1 MILQIGGEEN
11 GKLADNVVN
20 NAGNL
25 DEQSQNLNKIISNFK
40 V

>member
-11 GKLADNVVN
+11 EKLADNVVN

-25 DEQSQNLNKIISNFK
+25 DEQSQTLNKIISSFK